1 MLVYLYLGTFILSDL
16 ESSVSILIL
25 TLVGRVAA
33 IVRRKVSA
41 VASKLTT
48 VSVRDMIKAM
58 IAGERDPRTRLP
70 LREAR

>member
-70 LREAR
+70 WREAR

>member
-1 MLVYLYLGTFILSDL
+1 MVYLYLGTFILSDL

-70 LREAR
+70 WREAR